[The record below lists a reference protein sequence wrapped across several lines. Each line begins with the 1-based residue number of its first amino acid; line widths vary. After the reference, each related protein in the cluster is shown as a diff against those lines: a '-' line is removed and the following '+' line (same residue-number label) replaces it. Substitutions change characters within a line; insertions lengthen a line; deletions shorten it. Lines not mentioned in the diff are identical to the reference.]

1 MLLHT
6 LFSFIIYL
14 ILIFK
19 IIPAENSDEDS
30 RKVYSGSILA
40 LGDLKQ
46 FENSYMD
53 QLNNYIISLQQKV
66 DILRKYDKA
75 KIYQKYKINHI
86 YIRFTDSIKH
96 KNLDNE
102 VSQIEYIS
110 NPLNSFQLVRRTHE
124 DWPKW
129 LNYIRDHKN
138 EDNQLSEMHQLLN
151 RTPTAED
158 LEEASLGMYRIEHFY
173 NLNSM
178 DMSQGLLAGQ
188 QLETQ
193 MSASDCLALADYMFN
208 KSEYR
213 RAAQWYR
220 LALYNI
226 KEPTNRIAL
235 EIYKPNR
242 EELRKMFVIS
252 RLHEGF
258 LNNISNYLEEVNKD
272 PGIPLPYLKPIPPA
286 TAIER
291 GCRGEFP
298 PRPRLVCRY
307 NFTTT
312 PFMRI
317 APLKEEEISKDPL
330 MWLYHDVLYDSEIAH
345 FINLTSDDLT
355 QGYTDNYTT
364 PKTPER
370 VFQVK
375 VTDDDGCKVD
385 KALVN
390 RMTDISGLAMGNVTS
405 LARANYGLGGYFP
418 EHSDYRDPRIYPEMV
433 KEGDRLLT
441 FVFYATDVPLG
452 GATIFPAANLTIQP
466 KKGSALFWYNLHN
479 NWDPNPL
486 TRHAVCPVILGNRWS
501 EFLYLS
507 LRFTFNYYIFSV
519 FTKSMTNYYQMF
531 TKPCY
536 K

>member
-1 MLLHT
+1 MLLCK
-6 LFSFIIYL
+6 LVSVLINL
-14 ILIFK
+14 ILILK
-19 IIPAENSDEDS
+19 TSYAENSDEDDS
-30 RKVYSGSILA
+30 KVYSGSILA
-40 LGDLKQ
+40 LGELRE
-46 FENSYMD
+46 FENLYMN
-53 QLNNYIISLQQKV
+53 QLNNYIRTLQRKV
-66 DILRKYDKA
+66 DTLRKL
-75 KIYQKYKINHI
+75 
-86 YIRFTDSIKH
+86 TDSVKH
-96 KNLDNE
+96 INLDSE
-102 VSQIEYIS
+102 VSQIEYMS
-110 NPLNSFQLVRRTHE
+110 NPLNSFQLVRRAHE

-129 LNYIRDHKN
+129 INYIRTQKN
-138 EDNQLSEMHQLLN
+138 YEDNQLSELHKLLN
-151 RTPTAED
+151 RTPTVED
-158 LEEASLGMYRIEHFY
+158 LQVASLGMYRIEHFY

-178 DMSQGLLAGQ
+178 DMSKGLLAGHQ
-188 QLETQ
+188 IESR
-193 MSASDCLALADYMFN
+193 MCASDCLALADYMFN

-220 LALYNI
+220 LALHNI
-226 KEPTNRIAL
+226 KEPRNRIARQ
-235 EIYKPNR
+235 IYKPNQ

-252 RLHEGF
+252 RLHEGT
-258 LNNISNYLEEVNKD
+258 LNNINDYLEEVNQD
-272 PGIPLPYLKPIPPA
+272 PKVPLPHLKAIPPA

-317 APLKEEEISKDPL
+317 APLKEEEVSKDPL

-345 FINLTSDDLT
+345 FLNLSSDDLT

-364 PKTPER
+364 PKTPDR

-375 VTDDDGCKVD
+375 ITDDDGGKVD

-390 RMTDISGLAMGNVTS
+390 RMTDISGLAMGNVS
-405 LARANYGLGGYFP
+405 ALARANYGLGGYFP
-418 EHSDYRDPRIYPEMV
+418 EHSDYRDPRIYPEMI
-433 KEGDRLLT
+433 KEGDRLIT

-479 NWDPNPL
+479 NWEPNPL
-486 TRHAVCPVILGNRWS
+486 TRHAVCPVILGNRW
-501 EFLYLS
+501 
-507 LRFTFNYYIFSV
+507 I
-519 FTKSMTNYYQMF
+519 FTKSMINYYQMF

>member
-1 MLLHT
+1 MLPCKLVSLIT
-6 LFSFIIYL
+6 NL
-14 ILIFK
+14 ILIFMTSFAERSKDYNSK
-19 IIPAENSDEDS
+19 I
-30 RKVYSGSILA
+30 YSGSILA
-40 LGDLKQ
+40 LGELRQ

-53 QLNNYIISLQQKV
+53 QLNNYARSLQSKV
-66 DILRKYDKA
+66 ETLRK
-75 KIYQKYKINHI
+75 
-86 YIRFTDSIKH
+86 FTDSVNY
-96 KNLDNE
+96 KNIDSEANR
-102 VSQIEYIS
+102 IEYVS
-110 NPLNSFQLVRRTHE
+110 NPLNSFQLVRRAHE
-124 DWPKW
+124 DWPIW
-129 LNYIRDHKN
+129 MTYIRDQKN
-138 EDNQLSEMHQLLN
+138 AQDNQLSEMHKLLN

-158 LEEASLGMYRIEHFY
+158 LQEASMGIYRIEQVY
-173 NLNSM
+173 NLNST
-178 DMSQGLLAGQ
+178 DISKGLVAGQ
-188 QLETQ
+188 QLETR
-193 MSASDCLALADYMFN
+193 MCASDCLALADYMFN

-220 LALYNI
+220 LALHNI
-226 KEPTNRIAL
+226 KEPTNSIAL
-235 EIYKPNR
+235 QIYKPNR

-252 RLHEGF
+252 RLHEGKHGIGLNF
-258 LNNISNYLEEVNKD
+258 VYFSLISPLFAGNLNNINDYLEEAIQD
-272 PGIPLPYLKPIPPA
+272 PEIPLPHLKSIPTA

-345 FINLTSDDLT
+345 FINLTSNDLI

-364 PKTPER
+364 PTNPQR
-370 VFQVK
+370 VFQVR
-375 VTDDDGCKVD
+375 VTDDDGGKVD
-385 KALVN
+385 TALVN
-390 RMTDISGLAMGNVTS
+390 RMTDISGLAMGNVSS

-418 EHSDYRDPRIYPEMV
+418 EHSDYRDPRIYPEVME
-433 KEGDRLLT
+433 EGDRLIT

-479 NWDPNPL
+479 NWEPNPL
-486 TRHAVCPVILGNRWS
+486 TRHAVCPVILGNRWI
-501 EFLYLS
+501 L
-507 LRFTFNYYIFSV
+507 
-519 FTKSMTNYYQMF
+519 TKSMTNIYQIF